1 MRRGKK
7 KDYSLRGKNKP
18 NSECNSHN
26 GSLLE
31 VNEKRW
37 GYFSSKITITIQAKL
52 SYIGFILIL
61 IVLIFLGLLRLY
73 TVKLIDFGKHIHT
86 RTLTYIH
93 VFRV

>member
-1 MRRGKK
+1 MKK
-7 KDYSLRGKNKP
+7 KEDCSLRGKNKS

-52 SYIGFILIL
+52 SYIGLFSIKNLSTIW
-61 IVLIFLGLLRLY
+61 IQVCTQIYVLY
-73 TVKLIDFGKHIHT
+73 TS
-86 RTLTYIH
+86 
-93 VFRV
+93 